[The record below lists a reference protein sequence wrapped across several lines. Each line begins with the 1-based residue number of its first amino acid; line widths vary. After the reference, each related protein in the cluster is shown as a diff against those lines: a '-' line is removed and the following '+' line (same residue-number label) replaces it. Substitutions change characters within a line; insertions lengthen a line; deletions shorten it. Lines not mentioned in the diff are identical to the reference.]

1 MNVLIILGTL
11 FLALVAMVTLLARF
25 GKPADAAQQAKY
37 SKIMPILVFIG
48 LFLALIRELI

>member
-25 GKPADAAQQAKY
+25 GKPTDATQQAK
-37 SKIMPILVFIG
+37 G
-48 LFLALIRELI
+48 N